1 MNRSD
6 VFLEVDENSCCNH
19 VINFTAFFIQIL
31 SAISVAL
38 CVKIFFRGD
47 GCVCAY
53 PEWGSAGAESG
64 WAEWTAVLVSA
75 GSGDAAA
82 GAAEPGAAAVGT
94 PTAAQTPAE
103 GDRERMRGLHIPTLT
118 NNYVNMCTNILIH
131 SGLIKTHTHT
141 HAQKEVRTGTFSH
154 SCPLLI
160 NEESGRLMT
169 NNEMLLIIPN
179 KSHRILIMAIH
190 NSTNNLWLKGAP

>member
-1 MNRSD
+1 MRLILQHFSYK
-6 VFLEVDENSCCNH
+6 
-19 VINFTAFFIQIL
+19 L

-38 CVKIFFRGD
+38 GVKILLRGD

-64 WAEWTAVLVSA
+64 WAEWTGALVSA

-82 GAAEPGAAAVGT
+82 GAAEPGAAADGT

-103 GDRERMRGLHIPTLT
+103 GDGERMRGLHIIPTLT
-118 NNYVNMCTNILIH
+118 NSYGNTCTNMLIH
-131 SGLIKTHTHT
+131 SGLINTHTHTRTHAHTHTHTCTHTHT
-141 HAQKEVRTGTFSH
+141 HKEVRTGTFPH